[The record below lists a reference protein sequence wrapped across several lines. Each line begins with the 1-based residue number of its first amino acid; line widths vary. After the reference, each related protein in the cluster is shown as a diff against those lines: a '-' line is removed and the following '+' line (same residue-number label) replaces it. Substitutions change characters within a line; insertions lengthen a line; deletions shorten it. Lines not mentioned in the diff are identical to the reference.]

1 MKALVNFLKQSDIFH
16 QLTPAQLELA
26 ANLCEQGLYQ
36 AGILF
41 SKRAITVQPG
51 GRFGNEDPRFR
62 EQLSLSGPAKSKC
75 LENEL
80 LTIIKS

>member
-36 AGILF
+36 AG
-41 SKRAITVQPG
+41 
-51 GRFGNEDPRFR
+51 N
-62 EQLSLSGPAKSKC
+62 
-75 LENEL
+75 
-80 LTIIKS
+80 IIFKESNHGTTWRQIWQ